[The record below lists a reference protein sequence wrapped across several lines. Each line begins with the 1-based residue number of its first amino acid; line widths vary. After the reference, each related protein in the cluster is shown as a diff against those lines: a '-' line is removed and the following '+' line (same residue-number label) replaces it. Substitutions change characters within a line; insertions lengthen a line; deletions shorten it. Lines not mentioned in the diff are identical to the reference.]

1 MIHMTFE
8 DLLLE
13 KKYTVY
19 KLSKESGVAKTSI
32 FDIAS
37 GKSNIL
43 DCSGRNLLKLSKCLN
58 VTIEELLSLDRTLY
72 NPIYDKNLPLFL
84 SEAIENIKKA
94 KKKNS
99 SLIDCYLDEANSS
112 INVCEIENLISKE
125 HADYLRKKYL

>member
-1 MIHMTFE
+1 MTFE